1 MLVYEASPL
10 SPSFLGFFSFFPPL
24 VNIKINFSAWAH
36 TVAVAGAPQTRS
48 E

>member
-10 SPSFLGFFSFFPPL
+10 SPSFLGFFFFFSPL
-24 VNIKINFSAWAH
+24 VNIKINFSTWAH
-36 TVAVAGAPQTRS
+36 TEAVAGAPQKHS